1 MGISKL
7 TTDKVKE
14 RMDIEEVIG
23 DYVSL
28 KRKGQNFWANCPFH
42 GEKTPSFSLSPAK
55 QIYKCFGCGKAGD
68 PIQFVMDIEGIG
80 FQEAI
85 RHIANKYG
93 IEVEE
98 DQDRTPE
105 QDQAQ
110 SERES
115 IYIALGFARDFF
127 VKNLQ
132 SEEGRSI
139 GLSYFKERGFSPA
152 ILEKFDLG
160 YALDGWDH
168 LLKAAKSAGF
178 QEDILLK
185 AGLILQKENDATRVY
200 DRFRGRVTFT
210 IHNVGGKPIG
220 FGARILT
227 KDKTQPKYINSP
239 ETPVYHKSDV
249 LYGMFQAK
257 KAIRDKD
264 NCFLVEGYT
273 DVVSMHLS
281 GIENVVASSGT
292 SLTDGQIKLIKRF
305 TNQVT
310 VLYDGDAAGI
320 KASLRGIDLLLEGGL
335 NVKAVVFPEGEDPDS
350 YSRKVGTQAFQT
362 YLDENSRDFIGFK
375 IGLYQEEFER
385 NPIRKAEVIR
395 EIVQSIGK
403 IPDPIIRSVYA
414 KEASGLLEIEEEIIH
429 AELNKSLL
437 KTQKEAYNKQQ
448 QEAEVEEAIQELI
461 PAESGITVAEILK
474 IQERE
479 MIRLLLNY
487 GLQILAD
494 QEISLS
500 NYLLAEVEDLEMST
514 PLYTKILKIY
524 REALAKGEVPSV
536 DYFIGFGDNEIQ
548 KEVIDL
554 VTMRHE
560 VSVHWEDKHKIIIN
574 KESDDLS
581 ITGYKSILRLKK
593 KMVSKMMDEAKM
605 KLKHAEQERQTEEK
619 IIGFQELYFE
629 LKKVQLEID
638 RELGIVIG

>member
-1 MGISKL
+1 
-7 TTDKVKE
+7 
-14 RMDIEEVIG
+14 
-23 DYVSL
+23 
-28 KRKGQNFWANCPFH
+28 
-42 GEKTPSFSLSPAK
+42 
-55 QIYKCFGCGKAGD
+55 
-68 PIQFVMDIEGIG
+68 
-80 FQEAI
+80 
-85 RHIANKYG
+85 
-93 IEVEE
+93 
-98 DQDRTPE
+98 
-105 QDQAQ
+105 
-110 SERES
+110 
-115 IYIALGFARDFF
+115 
-127 VKNLQ
+127 
-132 SEEGRSI
+132 
-139 GLSYFKERGFSPA
+139 
-152 ILEKFDLG
+152 
-160 YALDGWDH
+160 
-168 LLKAAKSAGF
+168 
-178 QEDILLK
+178 
-185 AGLILQKENDATRVY
+185 
-200 DRFRGRVTFT
+200 
-210 IHNVGGKPIG
+210 
-220 FGARILT
+220 
-227 KDKTQPKYINSP
+227 
-239 ETPVYHKSDV
+239 
-249 LYGMFQAK
+249 
-257 KAIRDKD
+257 
-264 NCFLVEGYT
+264 
-273 DVVSMHLS
+273 
-281 GIENVVASSGT
+281 
-292 SLTDGQIKLIKRF
+292 
-305 TNQVT
+305 
-310 VLYDGDAAGI
+310 
-320 KASLRGIDLLLEGGL
+320 
-335 NVKAVVFPEGEDPDS
+335 VKAVVFPEGEDPDS